1 IPFAQPPVG
10 DLRFEAPQPVQK
22 WSGVLNAKEKKPSC
36 VQVMMMTR
44 VMMKNEDC
52 LYLNI
57 FTPYKSDATKK
68 YPVLFYIHGGS
79 YRSGSGHIYNG
90 KVVSMMGV
98 VVVTI
103 NYRLDVF
110 GFLTAA
116 DNILPGNYGL
126 RDVVMALNWVHD
138 NIASFRGDASRI
150 TLVGHSVGSALVGIL
165 MTLPSTRGL
174 SFF

>member
-1 IPFAQPPVG
+1 
-10 DLRFEAPQPVQK
+10 
-22 WSGVLNAKEKKPSC
+22 
-36 VQVMMMTR
+36 
-44 VMMKNEDC
+44 EDC

-57 FTPYKSDATKK
+57 FTPYEISDPVKR
-68 YPVLFYIHGGS
+68 YPVVFYIHGGS
-79 YRSGSGHIYNG
+79 YISGSGHIYNG

-138 NIASFRGDASRI
+138 NIARFRGDASRV
-150 TLVGHSVGSALVGIL
+150 TLVGHSVG
-165 MTLPSTRGL
+165 
-174 SFF
+174 